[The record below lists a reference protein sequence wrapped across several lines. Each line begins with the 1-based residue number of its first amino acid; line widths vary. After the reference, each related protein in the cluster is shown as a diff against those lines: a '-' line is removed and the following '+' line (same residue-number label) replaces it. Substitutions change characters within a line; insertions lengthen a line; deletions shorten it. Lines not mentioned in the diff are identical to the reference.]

1 MFDFLVGS
9 DSNHLLMIPIGL
21 CWTQFGRTL
30 VACEFVLSVGFTELG
45 RKGVGIALSS
55 PH

>member
-1 MFDFLVGS
+1 MFDCLVES
-9 DSNHLLMIPIGL
+9 NSNHLLMIPIGL
-21 CWTQFGRTL
+21 CRTQFGRIL
-30 VACEFVLSVGFTELG
+30 VACEIVVSVGFTELG

>member
-1 MFDFLVGS
+1 MFDSLVVS

-21 CWTQFGRTL
+21 CWTQFGCIL
-30 VACEFVLSVGFTELG
+30 VACEIALSVGFTDVG
-45 RKGVGIALSS
+45 RKGVGISLSS